1 MTLCQILPLKEFY
14 VTPSHLPTFSV
25 CSSHYFSGCPFF
37 PAMDLKLQ
45 TLPMFL
51 RIPFIEKKNKGVT
64 TNSICIIL
72 VFIISCLFR
81 FKNAPAAECE
91 EEEWTH

>member
-1 MTLCQILPLKEFY
+1 MTLCQILPLKEFS
-14 VTPSHLPTFSV
+14 VILSHLPTFSI

-51 RIPFIEKKNKGVT
+51 RIPFTDKKKQKQGSNNKFHLYYLGFHY
-64 TNSICIIL
+64 L
-72 VFIISCLFR
+72 LFI
-81 FKNAPAAECE
+81 
-91 EEEWTH
+91 